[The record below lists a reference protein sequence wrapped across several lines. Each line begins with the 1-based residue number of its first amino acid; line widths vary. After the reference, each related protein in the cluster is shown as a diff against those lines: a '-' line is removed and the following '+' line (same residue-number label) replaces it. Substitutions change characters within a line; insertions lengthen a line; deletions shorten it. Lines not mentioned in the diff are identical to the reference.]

1 MIGISVIKVRI
12 YYERPTIRVFSC
24 KVKYLFGRNKLQD
37 SLEDKYI
44 KGELDM
50 NYIKQLLL
58 AVCLNVI
65 ILWGLTTLFPYTGLG
80 RIIAFPLIFV
90 INMIIA
96 TMGCIVTRFLN
107 AVHKGLVWAIIV
119 VLSIIVAIWLFP
131 QDSGISVIVKI
142 IDWIKGN

>member
-1 MIGISVIKVRI
+1 M
-12 YYERPTIRVFSC
+12 
-24 KVKYLFGRNKLQD
+24 QD

-65 ILWGLTTLFPYTGLG
+65 ILWGLTIFFPYTGLG
-80 RIIAFPLIFV
+80 RIIAFPLIFL

-107 AVHKGLVWAIIV
+107 VVNKGLVWAIIL